1 MKRLLA
7 LVTLAVCV
15 SAPSFGADVVGHS
28 VEVAG
33 KDSYKA
39 ADVSAKEAG
48 KAGKDS
54 FKAVKFS
61 ARETG
66 HAGKAVV
73 KFLF

>member
-1 MKRLLA
+1 MKKLLA
-7 LVTLAVCV
+7 VAVLSLCV

-28 VEVAG
+28 AKVAG

-39 ADVSAKEAG
+39 AAVSAKEAG

-54 FKAVKFS
+54 FKALKVS

-66 HAGKAVV
+66 HAGKSVV